1 MLYLDFSRFAKSYI
15 IDFYKTLA
23 QLPKLRVASSS
34 LVCRS
39 IKKKTLKHP
48 EFQRLFSSPPSKGAS
63 EAPAPSPGL
72 PRSRPVSYPD
82 GGSVPRQSSG
92 GQLRESPAPIIH
104 KSL

>member
-39 IKKKTLKHP
+39 NIYSVGI
-48 EFQRLFSSPPSKGAS
+48 QAVYCYI
-63 EAPAPSPGL
+63 PAL
-72 PRSRPVSYPD
+72 
-82 GGSVPRQSSG
+82 
-92 GQLRESPAPIIH
+92 
-104 KSL
+104 

>member
-39 IKKKTLKHP
+39 NI
-48 EFQRLFSSPPSKGAS
+48 
-63 EAPAPSPGL
+63 
-72 PRSRPVSYPD
+72 
-82 GGSVPRQSSG
+82 
-92 GQLRESPAPIIH
+92 
-104 KSL
+104 